1 MQSPEDYLD
10 SRPLEQQPL
19 VTEALVHTQTAQAA
33 CYYFKTHLQEF
44 LKKKYEPLQE
54 KEQHAHL

>member
-19 VTEALVHTQTAQAA
+19 VTEALV
-33 CYYFKTHLQEF
+33 YI
-44 LKKKYEPLQE
+44 LKHHKQRVIILKAIY
-54 KEQHAHL
+54 KSI

>member
-19 VTEALVHTQTAQAA
+19 VTEALVYTQTSQAA
-33 CYYFKTHLQEF
+33 CYYFKSHLQEY
-44 LKKKYEPLQE
+44 LKQKHEPLQE
-54 KEQHAHL
+54 KEPHAYL

>member
-19 VTEALVHTQTAQAA
+19 VTEALVHTSTAQAA
-33 CYYFKTHLQEF
+33 CYYFKSHLQEY
-44 LKKKYEPLQE
+44 LRKKYEKVIEIP
-54 KEQHAHL
+54 KNTR